1 MSPTPTI
8 IVTSDLHL
16 GITKE
21 VRIKQLAEHI
31 ETEQPDLTVLA
42 GDIGEDLDNFRSC
55 LGLLSHLPGTVAVLA
70 GNHDVWARGGH
81 SSRDLW
87 ERLLPEAVR
96 DAGMLWLEDEI
107 WRQDGVAVVGSIGW
121 YDYSAVDPTIPPHP
135 PEYFAAQ
142 KRKYNMDAMYVDWP
156 WSDSEFAALVGD
168 ALWARLSQLE
178 ADPEVSSVLA
188 VTHVPVFDVQM
199 ARKPADPRWGFSNAY
214 FGNLT
219 LGQRILQ
226 SNKLRAVVSGHTH
239 VGRTGRVTR
248 PHASDLLSIP
258 ASVLASDYN
267 NPVYQVLI
275 EPDHSQPVQ

>member
-1 MSPTPTI
+1 MPHTPTI
-8 IVTSDLHL
+8 VVTSDLHL

-21 VRIKQLAEHI
+21 AHIKQLAERI

-42 GDIGEDLDNFRSC
+42 GDIGEGLDNFRSC
-55 LGLLSHLPGTVAVLA
+55 LHLFSRLPGTVAVLA
-70 GNHDVWARGGH
+70 GNHDVWAQGH
-81 SSRDLW
+81 SSQDLW
-87 ERLLPEAVR
+87 EFLLPEAVR
-96 DAGMLWLEDEI
+96 DAGMLWLEDDV

-156 WSDSEFAALVGD
+156 WSDGEFAARVGD
-168 ALWARLSQLE
+168 ALWARLRQLE
-178 ADPEVSSVLA
+178 ADPDVSSIIA
-188 VTHVPVFDVQM
+188 ATHVPLFDIQM

-226 SNKLRAVVSGHTH
+226 SNKLHIVVSGHTH
-239 VGRTGRVTR
+239 VGRDGLVTR
-248 PHASDLLSIP
+248 PHAPGLPSIP
-258 ASVLASDYN
+258 VSVLASDYN
-267 NPVYQVLI
+267 KPAYQVII
-275 EPDHSQPVQ
+275 EPER